1 MKGAES
7 GTWCFAMPDQK
18 VLILNCGSSSIKCK
32 IAAMPQYEVLASVD
46 ISRIGLSYSEIQ
58 IRHKE
63 RQRVFQETVADHEE
77 GISRILRL
85 ISEELNVSLDE
96 IALVGH
102 RVVHGGKM
110 RESAFVE
117 ESLIEYLKE
126 IADMA
131 PLHNPAHIAGM
142 LACSKEMPDVPQVA
156 VFDNGYHQ
164 TLSKSAFTYAIPYQL
179 AEKHKI
185 RKYGFHGIAFRS
197 MLESSK
203 WVLNSDLKDQKTV
216 LLMLGS
222 GTTANACINGISMD
236 VSTGFTP
243 HEGLIQSTRSGDIDA
258 AAYTYLMKKE
268 GLSVEEV
275 EDLMNRKGG
284 WAGISGLSSDLREI
298 HTAALQGDERAQTA
312 IDALC
317 HRIKKYIGGYAAILG
332 GIDLLVFGGGVGEH
346 AWYVREQVCRDM
358 GFLGL
363 ELDQEKNEK
372 KNGPRVISA
381 NHSKAKILV
390 VAVDEEKIIAQ
401 DAFQMVQEMQNQ
413 HP

>member
-1 MKGAES
+1 
-7 GTWCFAMPDQK
+7 MPDRK
-18 VLILNCGSSSIKCK
+18 VFILNCGSSSIKCK
-32 IAAMPQYEVLASVD
+32 IVLMPQYQVLASVD

-58 IRHKE
+58 IRHQEIK
-63 RQRVFQETVADHEE
+63 RLFQETVANHEE
-77 GISRILRL
+77 GIRWILRL
-85 ISEELNVSLDE
+85 VKEELNLSLDE

-110 RESAFVE
+110 RESALVD
-117 ESLIEYLKE
+117 ESLIEYLQE
-126 IADMA
+126 IAEMA

-142 LACSKEMPDVPQVA
+142 QACSKGMPGVPQVV

-164 TLSKSAFTYAIPYQL
+164 TISRAAYTYAIPYSL

-197 MLESSK
+197 MLKSSK
-203 WVLNSDLKDQKTV
+203 SLLNSDLEDQKTV

-222 GTTANACINGISMD
+222 GTTANACINGISLD

-258 AAYTYLMKKE
+258 AVYTYLMKKE
-268 GLSVEEV
+268 GLTVEEV

-298 HTAALQGDERAQTA
+298 HKAALEGDERAQNA

-317 HRIKKYIGGYAAILG
+317 HRIKKYIGAYAAVLG

-346 AWYVREQVCRDM
+346 AWYIRERVCKGM
-358 GFLGL
+358 EFLGL
-363 ELDQEKNEK
+363 ELDQNRNNME
-372 KNGPRVISA
+372 NGPRVISA
-381 NHSKAKILV
+381 NHARAKILV
-390 VAVDEEKIIAQ
+390 VSVDEEEIIAQ
-401 DAFQMVQEMQNQ
+401 DAFRIVQEMQDLRS
-413 HP
+413 